1 MLRLRR
7 NDEMNTKDSKY
18 REKLMQF
25 SLRIVRLKNYLNEQK
40 HEYSIADQILR
51 SGTSIGANH
60 REATYA
66 ESDVDFIHK
75 LSIAQKECGETLYWL
90 ELLKLA
96 DYIDDNQFTC
106 LYQEAEEIM
115 KMLTVSILTTR
126 KRINSHH

>member
-1 MLRLRR
+1 MLHPWR
-7 NDEMNTKDSKY
+7 NDEMNTKDTKY
-18 REKLMQF
+18 RDKLMQL

-66 ESDVDFIHK
+66 ESDSDFIHNT
-75 LSIAQKECGETLYWL
+75 G
-90 ELLKLA
+90 
-96 DYIDDNQFTC
+96 

-115 KMLTVSILTTR
+115 KMLTISILTTR
-126 KRINSHH
+126 KRINNHH